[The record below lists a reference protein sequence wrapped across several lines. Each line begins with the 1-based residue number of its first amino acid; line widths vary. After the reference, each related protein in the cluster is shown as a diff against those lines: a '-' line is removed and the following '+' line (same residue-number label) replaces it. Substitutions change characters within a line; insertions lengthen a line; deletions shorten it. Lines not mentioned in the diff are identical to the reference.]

1 MIVLETKLFPLRL
14 DDSLLTR
21 QRLLARI
28 GEPGSARFIGL
39 VAPAGFGKSTL
50 ARQWTQ
56 SHHALTSWI
65 SLDPADNSAT
75 TFWSYVVEGLRRN
88 GLDDIRELRAHLQE
102 TAHTNVRVLVTALIN
117 QLHQYQDRHFVL
129 VLDDLHHIANK
140 DIFDGLTY
148 LVDFA
153 PANFTLLVTS
163 RNEPSFPLAR
173 WKVKRYAKLLYSA
186 DLVFDSQEV
195 ADLFALALDVKV
207 SPEAAARVV
216 GSTGGWAAALQLL
229 SQADLKRA
237 DGALSNEKFEQ
248 ALAQA
253 KKEIDDYVA
262 QEVLDDL
269 PSHLREFILEMAGA
283 PRFDAPL
290 CDQVRSAQDSH
301 QILQELEARNL
312 FLIPLDDAGQWF
324 RFHELFRDG
333 ALHCLRQRQ
342 PEVHLQH
349 CRNVVRAC
357 LERRLYLESV
367 QLIMHIQAWDLLQST
382 LESIGNQLVRQG
394 YHLYIIEW
402 LNDAPQELLDQSLRL
417 QLLKIWCL
425 LYDNQFAA
433 IPDLVEAVKKHP
445 LLPEQDDTVRHELR
459 LLEAYAARSRKDIQ
473 TASALTQSVLQD
485 LQQINAPIKSLAY
498 FGLGNDYY
506 GLGRLDDAI
515 AALKEAVTL
524 GKLEQRFST
533 VLSSLGL
540 LLWIMQIKGEFLH
553 AINLFRQTEL
563 WVQSYHKDGPE
574 PNIVSCWLNSSLVL
588 IHCALG
594 NQEHAERFLKPMLSF
609 VDNAEPQQKLITYY
623 TWAEF
628 NRHCSD
634 YPQALRH
641 YEQAREQLE
650 YNQRELAAFAPPVLA
665 GKLHC
670 LLDKGDIASAESVC
684 ALILGKDPKE
694 ASPFEA
700 MENLSAQARFF
711 LRKQQWRN
719 LQETAELILAL
730 AENHGSSRYQ
740 AQAKLLHAAAMG
752 GQNQS
757 EAALRLISE
766 ALALGES
773 NDFVAM
779 FLTDDAYLRP
789 LYANLDIAE
798 TSPAYLEKLQVTSSS
813 QNAAPMREEE
823 PQTQTEGLLEEL
835 SKREMEVLTL
845 IYEGLPNK
853 KIADRLFLAP
863 ATVKAHIRN
872 IYGKIGAASR
882 TEALARARHLGLL

>member
-21 QRLLARI
+21 QRLLRRI
-28 GEPGSARFIGL
+28 GAPGSARFIGL

-65 SLDPADNSAT
+65 SLDPADNSAS
-75 TFWSYVVEGLRRN
+75 TFWGYVVEGLRRN
-88 GLDDIRELRAHLQE
+88 GLEDVAELRARLQE
-102 TAHTNVRVLVTALIN
+102 TAHANARVLVTALIN
-117 QLHQYQDRHFVL
+117 QLHLHQDRHFVL

-140 DIFDGLTY
+140 DILDGLTY

-153 PANFTLLVTS
+153 PANFTLIVTS

-173 WKVKRYAKLLYSA
+173 WKVKRYARLLYSA
-186 DLVFDSQEV
+186 DLVFDSREV

-269 PSHLREFILEMAGA
+269 PTHLREFILEMAGA
-283 PRFDAPL
+283 ARFDVAL
-290 CDQVRSAQDSH
+290 CDLVRGAHDSH
-301 QILQELEARNL
+301 QILQELAARNL

-333 ALHCLRQRQ
+333 ALHYLRQRQ
-342 PEVHLQH
+342 PNVHLQH
-349 CRNVVRAC
+349 CRQVVQAS

-382 LESIGNQLVRQG
+382 LENIGNQLVRQG

-402 LNDAPQELLDQSLRL
+402 LNDAPQELLNQSLRL

-433 IPDLVEAVKKHP
+433 IPDLVEAAKKHP

-506 GLGRLDDAI
+506 GLGRLDDAM

-540 LLWIMQIKGEFLH
+540 LLWIMQIKGDFLH

-588 IHCALG
+588 IHCAL
-594 NQEHAERFLKPMLSF
+594 NNPEHAERFLKPMLPF

-628 NRHCSD
+628 NRHCGD
-634 YPQALRH
+634 YSQALRH

-650 YNQRELAAFAPPVLA
+650 HNQRELAAFAPPVMA

-670 LLDKGDIASAESVC
+670 LLDKGDMLHAESVY
-684 ALILGKDPKE
+684 AQILSKITTE
-694 ASPFEA
+694 TSPFEG
-700 MENLSAQARFF
+700 MENLSAQARYF
-711 LRKQQWRN
+711 LHKQQWPN
-719 LQETAELILAL
+719 LQETSELIQAL
-730 AENHGSSRYQ
+730 AESHNSSRYQ
-740 AQAKLLHAAAMG
+740 AQAKLLHAAALA
-752 GQNQS
+752 GQNQP
-757 EAALRLISE
+757 EAARRLLSE

-779 FLTDDAYLRP
+779 FLADEACLKP
-789 LYANLDIAE
+789 LYANLNVAE
-798 TSPAYLEKLQVTSSS
+798 TSQAYLEKLQINPLPQKPAPAQEEATLS
-813 QNAAPMREEE
+813 QPG
-823 PQTQTEGLLEEL
+823 GLLEEL